1 MIDFV
6 KTDGILEDICGI
18 NTEKQ
23 DNQEELKAF

>member
-18 NTEKQ
+18 NTENQ
-23 DNQEELKAF
+23 DNKEELKAF